1 MTSEPLV
8 SVITPFYNTAS
19 YLEECIA
26 SVLRQTYRNLE
37 YVLCDN
43 CSNDGSSAIA
53 RRLAAS
59 DPRVRYLR
67 FDELL
72 PQVENYNRA
81 LEHLNPAARWCK
93 IVQADDWL
101 FEHCLARMVR
111 VGEQDEAIGL
121 VSSCYLMGEVA
132 CGKGLQTDRE
142 IFDGKAICRYQLRDR
157 VFFMGSPT
165 TVMYRADIVRN
176 RRPFYALNRYHEDT
190 EAAYEILE
198 RWKMGFVHEVLSFLR
213 TGNPSIMQARSA
225 YDTYLIDRFI
235 TVERYA
241 DRFLPPAEA
250 AALKARTRRR
260 YFTFLG
266 ESLLRR
272 RKADFWE
279 YHRGGLL
286 TVGWSWPTW
295 RVLGGA
301 ALFVLK
307 LIFNPSAL
315 AQRTLRYAA
324 KHLSFRRSKPEGH

>member
-1 MTSEPLV
+1 MTAEPLV
-8 SVITPFYNTAS
+8 CVITPFYNTAP
-19 YLEECIA
+19 YLEECIT
-26 SVLRQTYRNLE
+26 SVLRQTYRNFE
-37 YVLCDN
+37 YLLCDN
-43 CSNDGSSAIA
+43 CSTDGSSDIA

-59 DPRVRYLR
+59 DPRVRYRR

-81 LEHLNPAARWCK
+81 LEHMNPAARWCK
-93 IVQADDWL
+93 IVQADDWI
-101 FEHCLARMVR
+101 FQQCLARMVE
-111 VGEQDEAIGL
+111 VGEMDKDIGL
-121 VSSCYLMGEVA
+121 VSSHYLMGDVA
-132 CGKGLQTDRE
+132 CGKGLPPERSV
-142 IFDGKAICRYQLRDR
+142 FDGKDICRYQLRER

-165 TVMYRADIVRN
+165 TVMYRADIVTN

-198 RWKMGFVHEVLSFLR
+198 HWKMGFVHEQLSFLR

-241 DRFLPPAEA
+241 DRFLPPGEA

-266 ESLLRR
+266 ENLLRGR
-272 RKADFWE
+272 GSDFWE

-286 TVGWSWPTW
+286 TLGWQWPRW
-295 RVLGGA
+295 RVFGGA
-301 ALFVLK
+301 AMFVLN
-307 LIFNPSAL
+307 LLLHPLGL
-315 AQRTLRYAA
+315 AQRAARYAG
-324 KHLSFRRSKPEGH
+324 KRIGWRRPKREA